1 LTIAFIVSHLPSDL
15 HCQTGILTNLRYS
28 SMTSFDTSH
37 TIYSVPSTMNDDYCF
52 LDSYYDEIELISEK
66 IEPLLSEL
74 SQLEISENKATLSEL
89 HSTVPSQKYRRFLD
103 RRVRTLKAITGTHHL
118 IIDDDKP
125 LTSGSAFPSRPAK
138 KADLNR
144 RMSRDV
150 GLYQCKGCIDI
161 SPDADESVRLR
172 RITDFHHSR
181 GSTGFQNLAFV
192 ITDLDN
198 RSKLGW
204 SRLDE
209 IAKRVIA
216 RQFRAEDPDLDVS
229 HSTERTWKG
238 NLKRS

>member
-161 SPDADESVRLR
+161 SPDADASPTSTTAEAQQA
-172 RITDFHHSR
+172 SR
-181 GSTGFQNLAFV
+181 TPAFV

-229 HSTERTWKG
+229 HSTKRTWKG